1 MQRASVL
8 VDGTGCGHHI
18 VFVVFAI
25 RQDDHHARGFAA
37 VVESLPAGFHGT
49 SHSRSLRGDHA
60 WVDRFQEQ
68 VEGVHVCGEGALHVG
83 LPGKD
88 HKAESVARGGG
99 REALDGAFGQIQPR
113 HAHILGH
120 HAVADV
126 QGDHHV
132 DPFGFHFLQ
141 ATSHFGVKPSNDE
154 EGKRHAQEEE
164 LPGGYKHAVSR
175 QHAVDLSRIRER
187 PNHLV
192 PPAKVAQHQQGEQ
205 RGHHQDRGQLHAVQG
220 QAGDEC
226 RCGEPS
232 RQHSHPEEEFQ
243 KQQQPQNGSKRSPC
257 FHSATDLNRVV
268 RMRNSSMRDT
278 NAMRIQP
285 AEASDFR
292 WYFKTLNSVFSKV
305 SISR

>member
-1 MQRASVL
+1 MVFSV
-8 VDGTGCGHHI
+8 G
-18 VFVVFAI
+18 
-25 RQDDHHARGFAA
+25 QDHHHAGGFAA
-37 VVESLPAGFHGT
+37 VVKPLPTSFYGA
-49 SHSRSLRGDHA
+49 SHSRSLRRNHA

-68 VEGVHVCGEGALHVG
+68 VEGVHICGEGALHVG
-83 LPGKD
+83 FAGKD
-88 HKAESVARGGG
+88 HKTESVARGGG
-99 REALDGAFGQIQPR
+99 REALDGAFGQIQP
-113 HAHILGH
+113 HHSHILGH
-120 HAVADV
+120 HAVADI

-132 DPFGFHFLQ
+132 DPFGFHFLK
-141 ATSHFGVKPSNDE
+141 AASHFGVKPCNHE
-154 EGKRHAQEEE
+154 KGQRHAEEEE
-164 LPGGYKHAVSR
+164 LPSGDKHAVSR
-175 QHAVDLSRIRER
+175 QDAVDLSRIRER

-205 RGHHQDRGQLHAVQG
+205 RGDHQDRGQLHAVQG

-226 RCGEPS
+226 CGGEPS
-232 RQHSHPEEEFQ
+232 CQHGHPEEEFQ

-268 RMRNSSMRDT
+268 RVRNSSMRDT

-285 AEASDFR
+285 ADASDFR